1 MGIMG
6 DILDVTANGG
16 REGIIVSAISR
27 KANLSHYAVLDKCEK
42 LVEAGLVESVKND
55 RNRVFQITEK
65 GLGFFQEFKRFQ
77 SLVESMNLRYWSQL
91 TQLIEPIQ
99 SKKSLGEEGILF
111 VRNDSIFDTM
121 VKVPLLV
128 ASMIIVAALLP
139 IQSSFSS
146 PRDLDLIIYP
156 DGSTHISA
164 EIDVDPFLTD
174 YKVNLFGNTVDNL
187 VVIGDDGFLLDFD
200 IIDDTAIIETF
211 GSSVITMEYDIHDL
225 VSKQGRLW
233 TFSLDSPS
241 DFTLLLPK
249 NSAIVGM
256 TNLPLNME
264 IVNEQNQLTLSSGS
278 TEIDYF
284 FSTNSISTPSEE
296 IKNKENNSLNTIIA
310 GIAGGIIAIALVSI
324 VVIARN
330 RQKNN
335 KKIDEQIIEK
345 TLTVQ
350 KNNILDLETIFK
362 LKPDLREDDKEL
374 VKFIFENNGEV
385 LESELRKKFLQPRT
399 TMWRAVKRLERE
411 GIIEIE
417 KKDLQNLVKLRKD
430 MEEDNWKN

>member
-1 MGIMG
+1 M
-6 DILDVTANGG
+6 
-16 REGIIVSAISR
+16 
-27 KANLSHYAVLDKCEK
+27 
-42 LVEAGLVESVKND
+42 
-55 RNRVFQITEK
+55 
-65 GLGFFQEFKRFQ
+65 
-77 SLVESMNLRYWSQL
+77 SL
-91 TQLIEPIQ
+91 LIEPIQ

-139 IQSSFSS
+139 IQSSFST

-156 DGSTHISA
+156 DGSTHIST

-174 YKVNLFGNTVDNL
+174 YEVNLFGSTIDNL
-187 VVIGDDGFLLDFD
+187 VVIGDSGFLLDVD
-200 IIDDTAIIETF
+200 VIGNTALIQTF
-211 GSSVITMEYDIHDL
+211 GSSVITIEYDIHDL

-264 IVNEQNQLTLSSGS
+264 IINEQNQLTLSSGS
-278 TEIDYF
+278 TEIDYL
-284 FSTNSISTPSEE
+284 FSTNSITNPINETVNQEDS
-296 IKNKENNSLNTIIA
+296 SLYVIV
-310 GIAGGIIAIALVSI
+310 GGIIVVILVSI
-324 VVIARN
+324 IIIIRN
-330 RQKNN
+330 KQKNVKMIN
-335 KKIDEQIIEK
+335 EIPVVE
-345 TLTVQ
+345 

-374 VKFIFENNGEV
+374 IKFIFDNNGEA
-385 LESELRKKFLQPRT
+385 LESELRKNFLQPRT

-411 GIIEIE
+411 GVIEIE
-417 KKDLQNLVKLRKD
+417 KKDLQNLVKLRKS
-430 MEEDNWKN
+430 MEEDN

>member
-1 MGIMG
+1 M
-6 DILDVTANGG
+6 
-16 REGIIVSAISR
+16 
-27 KANLSHYAVLDKCEK
+27 
-42 LVEAGLVESVKND
+42 
-55 RNRVFQITEK
+55 
-65 GLGFFQEFKRFQ
+65 
-77 SLVESMNLRYWSQL
+77 SL
-91 TQLIEPIQ
+91 LIEPIQ

-128 ASMIIVAALLP
+128 ASMIIVAALMP
-139 IQSSFSS
+139 IQSSFST

-156 DGSTHISA
+156 DGSTHIST

-174 YKVNLFGNTVDNL
+174 YEVNLFGSTIDNL
-187 VVIGDDGFLLDFD
+187 VVIGDSGFLLDVD
-200 IIDDTAIIETF
+200 VIDDTALIQTF
-211 GSSVITMEYDIHDL
+211 GSSVITIEYDIHDL

-264 IVNEQNQLTLSSGS
+264 IINEQNQLTLSSGS

-284 FSTNSISTPSEE
+284 FSI
-296 IKNKENNSLNTIIA
+296 NTISSTTEKIVNEEDNSSNIIIV
-310 GIAGGIIAIALVSI
+310 GIIGGIIVITLISVIIIAK
-324 VVIARN
+324 N
-330 RQKNN
+330 KQKNV
-335 KKIDEQIIEK
+335 KAIDNVVTI
-345 TLTVQ
+345 Q

-374 VKFIFENNGEV
+374 IKFIFDNNGKA
-385 LESELRKKFLQPRT
+385 LESELRKNFLQPRT

-411 GIIEIE
+411 GVIEIE
-417 KKDLQNLVKLRKD
+417 KKDLQNLVKLRKN
-430 MEEDNWKN
+430 MEEDN

>member
-1 MGIMG
+1 M
-6 DILDVTANGG
+6 
-16 REGIIVSAISR
+16 
-27 KANLSHYAVLDKCEK
+27 
-42 LVEAGLVESVKND
+42 
-55 RNRVFQITEK
+55 
-65 GLGFFQEFKRFQ
+65 
-77 SLVESMNLRYWSQL
+77 SL
-91 TQLIEPIQ
+91 LIEPIQ

-139 IQSSFSS
+139 IQSSFST

-156 DGSTHISA
+156 DGSTHVST
-164 EIDVDPFLTD
+164 EIDIDPFLTD
-174 YKVNLFGNTVDNL
+174 YKVNLFGSTIDNL
-187 VVIGDDGFLLDFD
+187 VVIGDSGFLLDVD
-200 IIDDTAIIETF
+200 VIDDTALIQTF
-211 GSSVITMEYDIHDL
+211 GSSVITIEYDIHDL

-264 IVNEQNQLTLSSGS
+264 IINEQNQLTLSSGS

-284 FSTNSISTPSEE
+284 FSINTISSTTEE
-296 IKNKENNSLNTIIA
+296 IVNEEDNSSNIIIV
-310 GIAGGIIAIALVSI
+310 GIIGGIIVIALVS
-324 VVIARN
+324 VIIITKN
-330 RQKNN
+330 KQKNV
-335 KKIDEQIIEK
+335 KAIDEVVTIP
-345 TLTVQ
+345 

-374 VKFIFENNGEV
+374 IKFIFDNNGEA
-385 LESELRKKFLQPRT
+385 LESELRKNFLQPRT

-411 GIIEIE
+411 GVIEIE
-417 KKDLQNLVKLRKD
+417 KKDLQNLVKLRKS
-430 MEEDNWKN
+430 MEEDN

>member
-1 MGIMG
+1 M
-6 DILDVTANGG
+6 
-16 REGIIVSAISR
+16 
-27 KANLSHYAVLDKCEK
+27 
-42 LVEAGLVESVKND
+42 
-55 RNRVFQITEK
+55 
-65 GLGFFQEFKRFQ
+65 
-77 SLVESMNLRYWSQL
+77 

-156 DGSTHISA
+156 DGSTHIST

-174 YKVNLFGNTVDNL
+174 YEVNLFGSTIDNL
-187 VVIGDDGFLLDFD
+187 VVIGDDGFLLDVD
-200 IIDDTAIIETF
+200 IIDNTAIIQTF

-264 IVNEQNQLTLSSGS
+264 IINEQNQLTLSSGS

-310 GIAGGIIAIALVSI
+310 GIVGGIIAIALVSI

-330 RQKNN
+330 RQKNI

-374 VKFIFENNGEV
+374 VKFIFDNNGEV

-430 MEEDNWKN
+430 MEEDN

>member
-16 REGIIVSAISR
+16 RDGIIVSAISR

-42 LVEAGLVESVKND
+42 LVEAGLVESVKNN

-77 SLVESMNLRYWSQL
+77 TLVESMNLRYWYPLSL
-91 TQLIEPIQ
+91 LIEPIQ

-139 IQSSFSS
+139 IQSSFST

-156 DGSTHISA
+156 DGSTHIST

-174 YKVNLFGNTVDNL
+174 YEVNLFGSTIDNL
-187 VVIGDDGFLLDFD
+187 VVIGDSGFLLDVD
-200 IIDDTAIIETF
+200 VIDDTALIQTF
-211 GSSVITMEYDIHDL
+211 GSSVITIEYDIHDL

-264 IVNEQNQLTLSSGS
+264 IINEQNQLTLSSGS

-284 FSTNSISTPSEE
+284 FSINTISSTTEE
-296 IKNKENNSLNTIIA
+296 IVNEEDNSSNIIIV
-310 GIAGGIIAIALVSI
+310 GIIGGIIVIALVS
-324 VVIARN
+324 VIIITKN
-330 RQKNN
+330 KQKNV
-335 KKIDEQIIEK
+335 KAIDEVITIP
-345 TLTVQ
+345 

-374 VKFIFENNGEV
+374 IKFIFDNNGEA
-385 LESELRKKFLQPRT
+385 LESELRKNFLQPRT

-411 GIIEIE
+411 GVIEIE
-417 KKDLQNLVKLRKD
+417 KKDLQNLVKLRKS